1 MTELFEIQCPSCG
14 TLYLSDEETCP
25 YCGQPQPEFLADDS
39 AYLEDYPP
47 EEEFYP
53 APADYPDEE
62 FYPDSEEHS
71 AYPAESAALI
81 PYEQALEE
89 YEADYTDQGYDTYE
103 AGYASPDPYPRLAE
117 VERDYYQGDISY
129 RSPDAYQP
137 HPDEFEP
144 EPELVEETRPGRF
157 TWRRTVLG
165 CLGTLICIALFY
177 GGIGLLAAYQGLQE
191 QTSAK
196 QAEAL
201 EHYQRGQQ
209 HLANNALELAV
220 AEFELAVSLNPGLL
234 EAREALREAKRVAQA
249 LPTPTSQ
256 TRSDAAVEILQ
267 KAEEQVAQ
275 QNWAQAAST
284 LLQVRD
290 LDPTY
295 QPERVSELLYQA
307 NYELGLQLITPDQ
320 IEQAVQ
326 AFDLALA
333 ERPDDAEASVQRAK
347 AALYLEGKTAEDTD
361 WQKAAK
367 AYEQLYRDDA
377 QYLDVQARLTEVYE
391 ALGDALVEQE
401 EWCQAEVQ
409 FLQAIRI
416 AGSNTLQLK
425 ADSSHQR
432 CQEQTVAQA
441 NGGAT
446 PQAIVAA
453 SAAESSSAGAITST
467 TVTTKPASAA
477 NQPAAAAAG
486 TIYYTAFNPNEARWE
501 ILAIPAG
508 GGAPKTVAIHATM
521 PAVSPDHRYL
531 VYHSELIDAEGFH
544 RLDLTSGEDV
554 RITLVQR
561 DILPRWGPD
570 SSRFVFVA
578 QEPAT
583 GRWQVYLGFADGK
596 SNPLIL
602 RDGRTPDWSPIGNLV
617 AYQGTDPVGNNPGI
631 YVVPF
636 DGGEAVR
643 LTNHESDRAPDFS
656 PDGSQIAYMSTKG
669 GNWDIYTI
677 STAGSAPR
685 QITTSPGQDGLPV
698 WSPDGSQLAYVSD
711 AGGSWGI
718 YVIGA
723 QGGTPR
729 KVTPWDGTKLADWLM
744 AQIWWAR

>member
-14 TLYLSDEETCP
+14 TLYLSDEDVCP
-25 YCGQPQPEFLADDS
+25 YCGQPQPEFIDEAPIYDDS
-39 AYLEDYPP
+39 DQEGFYPP
-47 EEEFYP
+47 LAEQPEDEFL
-53 APADYPDEE
+53 
-62 FYPDSEEHS
+62 PDSEEQLD
-71 AYPAESAALI
+71 YDPETGGLL
-81 PYEQALEE
+81 PYEHALEE
-89 YEADYTDQGYDTYE
+89 YEGDYDDQDYDLYEDDYRSIAGQADLAEYEPYYTPE
-103 AGYASPDPYPRLAE
+103 ASPAYM
-117 VERDYYQGDISY
+117 
-129 RSPDAYQP
+129 PDAAE
-137 HPDEFEP
+137 HDLAGFEP
-144 EPELVEETRPGRF
+144 EHEMVEEIRPGRF
-157 TWRRTVLG
+157 TWRRTALG
-165 CLGTLICIALFY
+165 CLGTLICITLFY

-220 AEFELAVSLNPGLL
+220 AEFELAVSLNPALL

-267 KAEEQVAQ
+267 KAEEQIIQ
-275 QNWAQAAST
+275 QNWAEAAQT

-290 LDPTY
+290 LDSDY
-295 QPERVSELLYQA
+295 QPEHVSDLLYQA
-307 NYELGLQLITPDQ
+307 NYQLGLQLITPDQ
-320 IEQAVQ
+320 IDQAVQ

-333 ERPDDAEASVQRAK
+333 ERPDDAEVSVQRAK
-347 AALYLEGKTAEDTD
+347 AALYIEGKTAEETD

-377 QYLDVQARLTEVYE
+377 QYLDVQDRLIQVYE

-401 EWCQAEVQ
+401 EWCQAEAK
-409 FLQAIRI
+409 FLQAVRVS
-416 AGSNTLQLK
+416 ANDNLQLK
-425 ADSSHQR
+425 VDSSHER
-432 CQEQTVAQA
+432 CQEQVITQA
-441 NGGAT
+441 SGKPTPQATAITSSVGGAT
-446 PQAIVAA
+446 SP
-453 SAAESSSAGAITST
+453 AITNT
-467 TVTTKPASAA
+467 TVATKPTAAA
-477 NQPAAAAAG
+477 NQPAAAAG
-486 TIYYTAFNPNEARWE
+486 GSIYYSAFNPNEARWE
-501 ILAIPAG
+501 ILAVPAG
-508 GGAPKTVAIHATM
+508 GGAPKTIAINATM

-531 VYHSELIDAEGFH
+531 VYHSELIDSEGFH
-544 RLDLTSGEDV
+544 RLDLTTGEDA

-570 SSRFVFVA
+570 NSRFVFVA

-583 GRWQVYLGFADGK
+583 GRWQVFLGFADGK

-602 RDGRTPDWSPIGNLV
+602 RDGRTPDWSPKGNLL
-617 AYQGTDPVGNNPGI
+617 AYQGTDPAGNNPGI
-631 YVVPF
+631 YAVPF

-677 STAGSAPR
+677 SSAGSAPR
-685 QITTSPGQDGLPV
+685 QITNSPGQDGLPV
-698 WSPDGSQLAYVSD
+698 WSPDGSQIAYVADS
-711 AGGSWGI
+711 GGSWGI
-718 YVIGA
+718 YVIDA
-723 QGGTPR
+723 AGGTPR
-729 KVTPWDGTKLADWLM
+729 KVAPWDGTKLADWLM